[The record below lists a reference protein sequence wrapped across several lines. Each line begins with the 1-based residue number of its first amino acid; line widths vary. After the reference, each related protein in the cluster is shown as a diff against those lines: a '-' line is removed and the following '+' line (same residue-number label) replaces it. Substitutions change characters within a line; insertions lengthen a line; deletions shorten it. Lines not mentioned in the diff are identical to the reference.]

1 MVARLVGGAAPQ
13 AGAEVTA
20 AGEQPLERRADD
32 RREIEQQRG
41 LVAIGLAVAGEQ
53 LPLVELLVQQ
63 RAGEQR
69 IAAALASRALGFAPR
84 ELLLPERLSRTICC
98 TTHRISS
105 LNAEMN

>member
-1 MVARLVGGAAPQ
+1 LLIGGAPPE

-20 AGEQPLERRADD
+20 PGEQPLKRRADD

-69 IAAALASRALGFAPR
+69 IAAALASR

-98 TTHRISS
+98 TTHRFSS